1 MTGWFEIAKN
11 DKGQYSFV
19 LKAANAQVILRSQQ
33 YESKASAQ
41 GGVASVQANSPRDE
55 RYLLATASDGRFY
68 FNLRAANSQVIGT
81 SQMYADRRSA
91 HNRDRVGQG
100 QRAEHRRTRGLK
112 PLNAPRAA
120 APARSGLGWPTCPAC
135 RGR

>member
-1 MTGWFEIAKN
+1 MSGWFEIAKN

-19 LKAANAQVILRSQQ
+19 LKAVNAQVILRSQQ

-55 RYLLATASDGRFY
+55 RYLLGTASDVRFY

-81 SQMYADRRSA
+81 SQMYTTEGARTTGIESVKANGPSADVR
-91 HNRDRVGQG
+91 
-100 QRAEHRRTRGLK
+100 EI
-112 PLNAPRAA
+112 
-120 APARSGLGWPTCPAC
+120 
-135 RGR
+135 